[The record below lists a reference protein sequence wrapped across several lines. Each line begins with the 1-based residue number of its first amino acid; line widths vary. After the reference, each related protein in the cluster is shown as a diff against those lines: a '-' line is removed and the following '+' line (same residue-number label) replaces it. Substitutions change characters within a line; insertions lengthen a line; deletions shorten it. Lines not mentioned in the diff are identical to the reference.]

1 MNNILDL
8 GYAFVAVDEENKVL
22 SPDFLTY
29 SEARKWLKENK
40 PKKNHEP
47 DDFSI
52 PYKSTILRA
61 LRQRYPN
68 DYFEGWVLKLV
79 DNVYSYASRNACTQG
94 LNSGAIVIYK
104 REIDALRC
112 NQFRV
117 SKYRAVH
124 VSYNKGELHIIKG
137 E

>member
-22 SPDFLTY
+22 SPDCLTY
-29 SEARKWLKENK
+29 SEAREWLKENK
-40 PKKNHEP
+40 PKTNHEP

-52 PYKSTILRA
+52 PYKSTLLRT
-61 LRQRYPN
+61 LRKDYPN

-79 DNVYSYASRNACTQG
+79 DNIYSYASRNACAQG
-94 LNSGAIVIYK
+94 LNSGDIVIYK
-104 REIDALRC
+104 DEIGALRS
-112 NQFRV
+112 NQFRL

>member
-1 MNNILDL
+1 MNDILDL

-29 SEARKWLKENK
+29 SEAREWLKENK
-40 PKKNHEP
+40 LKKNYEP

-52 PYKSTILRA
+52 PYKSTILRT
-61 LRQRYPN
+61 LRRKYFG

-79 DNVYSYASRNACTQG
+79 DNIYSYAGRNTCAQG
-94 LNSGAIVIYK
+94 LNSGDIVIYK
-104 REIDALRC
+104 TEIDALRS
-112 NQFRV
+112 NQFRL

-124 VSYNKGELHIIKG
+124 VSYNKCELYIIKG

>member
-22 SPDFLTY
+22 SPDFPTY
-29 SEARKWLKENK
+29 SEAREWLKENK

-52 PYKSTILRA
+52 PYKSTILRT
-61 LRQRYPN
+61 LRNHYYN

-79 DNVYSYASRNACTQG
+79 DNVYAYAGRNTYANG
-94 LNSGAIVIYK
+94 LNSGDIVIYR

-112 NQFRV
+112 NQFRM

>member
-52 PYKSTILRA
+52 PYKTTMLRT
-61 LRQRYPN
+61 LRQNYHD
-68 DYFEGWVLKLV
+68 DYFEGWVLKCIE
-79 DNVYSYASRNACTQG
+79 NSRSYAGRNIMTSE
-94 LNSGAIVIYK
+94 LNSGDTVIYRK
-104 REIDALRC
+104 RVDALKS
-112 NQFRV
+112 NQFRL

>member
-8 GYAFVAVDEENKVL
+8 GYAFVVVDEENKVL

-29 SEARKWLKENK
+29 SEAQEWLKENK
-40 PKKNHEP
+40 SKKNHEP

-52 PYKSTILRA
+52 PYKSTILRT
-61 LRQRYPN
+61 LRQKYYN
-68 DYFEGWVLKLV
+68 GYFEGWVLKLV
-79 DNVYSYASRNACTQG
+79 DNVYSYASRNACAQG
-94 LNSGAIVIYK
+94 LNSGDIVIYK
-104 REIDALRC
+104 DEISALR
-112 NQFRV
+112 NSQFRL

-124 VSYNKGELHIIKG
+124 VSYNKGELRIIKG

>member
-29 SEARKWLKENK
+29 SEAREWLKENK
-40 PKKNHEP
+40 SKKNHEP
-47 DDFSI
+47 NDFSI
-52 PYKSTILRA
+52 PYKTTILRT
-61 LRQRYPN
+61 LRQRYFD

-79 DNVYSYASRNACTQG
+79 DNIYSYAGRNTCAQG
-94 LNSGAIVIYK
+94 LNSGDIVIYK
-104 REIDALRC
+104 NEIDAVRS
-112 NQFRV
+112 NQFRL